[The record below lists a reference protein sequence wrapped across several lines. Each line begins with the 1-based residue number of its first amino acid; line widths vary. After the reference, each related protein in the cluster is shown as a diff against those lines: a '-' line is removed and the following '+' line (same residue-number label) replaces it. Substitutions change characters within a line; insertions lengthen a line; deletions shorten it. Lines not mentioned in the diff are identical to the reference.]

1 MDHLGFFNNKNETK
15 NAEFQVDFSEYVS
28 MIYQTDCKDNPKIK
42 KGVYMDCSKENVNY
56 NALIDAVK
64 FVIEQYDLDDS
75 YPNKFDFTSDLTEHI
90 EQLRLDIS
98 SIPEEEMVDN
108 SKLPE
113 LKSILEFIKPIT
125 HEKYWTIVRVKIK
138 LVYTF
143 IKQRINI

>member
-1 MDHLGFFNNKNETK
+1 
-15 NAEFQVDFSEYVS
+15 
-28 MIYQTDCKDNPKIK
+28 
-42 KGVYMDCSKENVNY
+42 
-56 NALIDAVK
+56 
-64 FVIEQYDLDDS
+64 
-75 YPNKFDFTSDLTEHI
+75 
-90 EQLRLDIS
+90 
-98 SIPEEEMVDN
+98 MVDN